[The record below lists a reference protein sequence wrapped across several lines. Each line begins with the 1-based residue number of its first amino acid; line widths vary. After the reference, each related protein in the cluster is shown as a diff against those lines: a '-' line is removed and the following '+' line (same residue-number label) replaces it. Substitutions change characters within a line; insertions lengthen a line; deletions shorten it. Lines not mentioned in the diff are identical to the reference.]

1 MSVRSTIARSAVT
14 AAFVATCS
22 IANGGIDLTP
32 STEEYISEGMKY
44 QRAIF
49 RADKQRIEYV
59 PPARWTF
66 TGNPASLRLTPPKKP
81 FAEAFVEA
89 SQLSA
94 PRPLD
99 DSAIEALK
107 RRFIASVPSGS
118 QFVTTIAEETN
129 PLLLDGAPT
138 FEVIVSYATMGQKF
152 VRSAL
157 FANVGDTQLTFR
169 LTARKDDFDALHRE
183 LRASLLSW
191 HAIELKTD
199 TADVAAVTTK

>member
-1 MSVRSTIARSAVT
+1 MSAESTIARSTVLAVFLAVCF
-14 AAFVATCS
+14 AARA
-22 IANGGIDLTP
+22 GIDLTP
-32 STEEYISEGMKY
+32 SAEEYVSEGMKY
-44 QRAIF
+44 QKAVF

-59 PPARWTF
+59 PPSRWSF
-66 TGNPASLRLTPPKKP
+66 TGGATGLRLTPPKKP
-81 FAEAFVEA
+81 FAEAFIEA

-99 DSAIEALK
+99 DSAIELLK
-107 RRFIASVPSGS
+107 R
-118 QFVTTIAEETN
+118 QFVASLPAGSEFVTIFAEERN

-138 FEVIVSYATMGQKF
+138 FEVIVSYATMGQSF

-183 LRASLLSW
+183 LKASMLSW
-191 HAIELKTD
+191 HAIESKT
-199 TADVAAVTTK
+199 AASEAAATTR